1 MPIQYFVQHRLSY
14 YLQRLS
20 TIARRWIAFRSPTF
34 IPRISLLL
42 CMMLAGAGIAL
53 GAIENSL
60 SIATNGLIALVD
72 VLNSMLFIAAVD
84 RAARDADATF
94 NYGYGKYESLAML
107 TSASLL
113 TFVSLYV
120 LVHAIGFMGIPAHG
134 EHPWILLTFSLGSG
148 ATMYVMSVITR
159 QYAKKYQYQM
169 LHYDAA
175 LWRLDS
181 LMELIVSA
189 NILSGIILLNNG
201 YGGAARFLDS
211 AVAFFLVALAFRLPL
226 KHGRS
231 ALNQLLDRTL
241 DEDMQ
246 LKLLGVV
253 SENIHNFCEFRSIR
267 SRQSGR
273 DIFIEMD
280 VVMPFDYTLEQAY
293 GLERQIEIPVNELY
307 PSAIFRMYVT
317 PCSRDCIR
325 NGVCFCPVKNA

>member
-1 MPIQYFVQHRLSY
+1 MQQRLSY
-14 YLQRLS
+14 YLQRFS
-20 TIARRWIAFRSPTF
+20 AITRRWFAFRSPTF

-42 CMMLAGAGIAL
+42 CVTLAGAGIAL
-53 GAIENSL
+53 GASENSL

-84 RAARDADATF
+84 RATRDADATF

-113 TFVSLYV
+113 TFVALYV
-120 LVHAIGFMGIPAHG
+120 LVHAIGFMDTTAHG
-134 EHPWILLTFSLGSG
+134 ERPWILLTFSLGSG
-148 ATMYVMSVITR
+148 AAMYGMAAITR
-159 QYAKKYQYQM
+159 RYANKFQYQM

-181 LMELIVSA
+181 FMELIVSA
-189 NILSGIILLNNG
+189 NILIGIILLNTG
-201 YGGAARFLDS
+201 YGGAARLLDS
-211 AVAFFLVALAFRLPL
+211 AVAVLLVALAFRLPL

-231 ALNQLLDRTL
+231 ALNQILDRTL

-253 SENIHNFCEFRSIR
+253 SENLHNFCEFRSIR

-280 VVMPFDYTLEQAY
+280 VVMPFDYTLEDAY
-293 GLERQIEIPVNELY
+293 ALERQIEVPVNELY

-317 PCSRDCIR
+317 PCPRDCIR
-325 NGVCFCPVKNA
+325 EGVCFCPVKNVRNK